1 MAMADSSERTLVC
14 SVLFLDIAG
23 YSKEA
28 VAEQAEMKQAL
39 DRVLAA
45 ALERVAARD
54 RIVLDTGDGAAIT
67 FFGDPENA
75 LSVAVAIRGSLGGLP
90 VRMGINLGPVR
101 LVSDLNG
108 QTNVIGDG
116 INVAQRVMS
125 FSKPGELLVSRS
137 YYDVMS
143 CLSSTYQSSFT
154 SEGSRTDKHVRAHD
168 VYSVARGLRVGARR
182 RAEDRLAIPQVRTA
196 YADDQAAG
204 ELEEDDTA
212 EPAQV
217 FDAGPNLIVSGY
229 SKASVTEALKTLGA
243 SGSRLISPLARVG
256 NKWVAACEHPDKGMS
271 ACKVEKLGST
281 YIVTGPA
288 RDAVLAKVDEL
299 VQFGS
304 VLVGDVECTGGVWTA
319 VCDASGVRR

>member
-1 MAMADSSERTLVC
+1 MADSSERTLVC

-28 VAEQAEMKQAL
+28 VAEQEELKKAL
-39 DRVLAA
+39 DRVLVAS
-45 ALERVAARD
+45 LERVAARD

-75 LSVAVAIRGSLGGLP
+75 LSVAVAIRDSLGALP

-137 YYDVMS
+137 YYDVMA
-143 CLSSTYQSSFT
+143 CLSNAYQSSFT

-168 VYSVARGLRVGARR
+168 LYSVARGLRVGARR
-182 RAEDRLAIPQVRTA
+182 RAEDRLAIPKTHTA
-196 YADDQAAG
+196 YADDQPAG
-204 ELEEDDTA
+204 ELEEDDTP

-229 SKASVTEALKTLGA
+229 TKASVTEALKTLGA

-256 NKWVAACEHPDKGMS
+256 NKWVAACEHPQLALS
-271 ACKVEKLGST
+271 ACKVERMGST
-281 YIVTGPA
+281 HIVTGPS
-288 RDAVLAKVDEL
+288 REAVSAKIEELA
-299 VQFGS
+299 QFGA
-304 VLVGDVECTGGVWTA
+304 VLVGDVEYTGGVWTA

>member
-1 MAMADSSERTLVC
+1 MADSPERTLVC

-23 YSKEA
+23 YSREA
-28 VAEQAEMKQAL
+28 VAEQAELKQAL
-39 DRVLAA
+39 DLVLVAS
-45 ALERVAARD
+45 LERVAARD

-75 LSVAVAIRGSLGGLP
+75 LSVAVAIRDSLGGLP
-90 VRMGINLGPVR
+90 LRMGINLGPVR

-143 CLSSTYQSSFT
+143 CLSSTYQFSFT
-154 SEGSRTDKHVRAHD
+154 SEGSRTDKHMRAHD

-182 RAEDRLAIPQVRTA
+182 RAEDRLALPKAHAA

-204 ELEEDDTA
+204 EFDEDDTL

-229 SKASVTEALKTLGA
+229 SKASVEAELGRLA
-243 SGSRLISPLARVG
+243 ESGSRLISPLARVG
-256 NKWVAACEHPDKGMS
+256 KKWVAACEHPRLALS

-288 RDAVLAKVDEL
+288 REAVLAKVEEL

-304 VLVGDVECTGGVWTA
+304 VLVGDVECADGVWTA

>member
-1 MAMADSSERTLVC
+1 MVDSSERTLVC

-28 VAEQAEMKQAL
+28 VAEQAELKQAL
-39 DRVLAA
+39 DRVLVAS
-45 ALERVAARD
+45 LERVAARD

-75 LSVAVAIRGSLGGLP
+75 LSVAVAIRDSLGGLP

-143 CLSSTYQSSFT
+143 CLSSTYQSCFT

-182 RAEDRLAIPQVRTA
+182 RAEDRLALPKAHAA
-196 YADDQAAG
+196 YAYDEAAG
-204 ELEEDDTA
+204 EFEEDDA
-212 EPAQV
+212 LEPAQV
-217 FDAGPNLIVSGY
+217 FDAGPNLVVSGY
-229 SKASVTEALKTLGA
+229 SKAGVEAELGRLAA
-243 SGSRLISPLARVG
+243 SGSRLISALAKVG
-256 NKWVAACEHPDKGMS
+256 KKWVAACEHPRLALS

-288 RDAVLAKVDEL
+288 REAVLAKVEEL
-299 VQFGS
+299 VQYGS
-304 VLVGDVECTGGVWTA
+304 VLVGDVECADGVWTA

>member
-1 MAMADSSERTLVC
+1 MADSSERTLVC

-28 VAEQAEMKQAL
+28 VAEQADLKQAL
-39 DRVLAA
+39 DRILVAS
-45 ALERVAARD
+45 LERVAARD

-75 LSVAVAIRGSLGGLP
+75 LSVAVAIRDSLRGLP

-101 LVSDLNG
+101 LINDLNG
-108 QTNVIGDG
+108 QTNIIGDG

-137 YYDVMS
+137 YYDVIS

-182 RAEDRLAIPQVRTA
+182 RAEDRLAIPQTHAA
-196 YADDQAAG
+196 YADDQAAD
-204 ELEEDDTA
+204 ELEEDDTV

-229 SKASVTEALKTLGA
+229 SKASVTEALKTM
-243 SGSRLISPLARVG
+243 GSRLISPLARVG
-256 NKWVAACEHPDKGMS
+256 NKWVVACEHPQLALS
-271 ACKVEKLGST
+271 ACKVEKMGST

-304 VLVGDVECTGGVWTA
+304 VLVGDVECTEGVWTA
-319 VCDASGVRR
+319 VCDAGGVRR

>member
-1 MAMADSSERTLVC
+1 MAGSSERTLVC
-14 SVLFLDIAG
+14 SVLFLDMVG
-23 YSKEA
+23 YSKET
-28 VAEQAEMKQAL
+28 VADQAELKQAL
-39 DRVLAA
+39 DRVLVA
-45 ALERVAARD
+45 ALDRVAARD

-75 LSVAVAIRGSLGGLP
+75 LSVAVAIRDSLGGLP

-101 LVSDLNG
+101 LISDLNG

-182 RAEDRLAIPQVRTA
+182 RAEDRLALPKAHAA
-196 YADDQAAG
+196 YADDQAAD
-204 ELEEDDTA
+204 ELEEDDAA

-229 SKASVTEALKTLGA
+229 SKAGVTEVLKTL
-243 SGSRLISPLARVG
+243 GSRLISPLARVG
-256 NKWVAACEHPDKGMS
+256 NKWVAACEHPDLAVS
-271 ACKVEKLGST
+271 ACKVEKMGST
-281 YIVTGPA
+281 SIVTGPS
-288 RDAVLAKVDEL
+288 REAVLAKVDEL

-304 VLVGDVECTGGVWTA
+304 VLVGDVECADGVWTA

>member
-1 MAMADSSERTLVC
+1 MAESSERTLVC
-14 SVLFLDIAG
+14 SVLFLDIVG

-28 VAEQAEMKQAL
+28 VAEQALLKQTLDRVLVAAL
-39 DRVLAA
+39 DRVAP
-45 ALERVAARD
+45 RD
-54 RIVLDTGDGAAIT
+54 RIILDTGDGAAIT

-75 LSVAVAIRGSLGGLP
+75 LSVGVAVRDSLRGLP

-125 FSKPGELLVSRS
+125 FSRPGQLLVSRS
-137 YYDVMS
+137 YYDVVS
-143 CLSSTYQSSFT
+143 CLSSTYQTAFT

-168 VYSVARGLRVGARR
+168 VYSVARGIRVGSR
-182 RAEDRLAIPQVRTA
+182 EKIDRLAIPQAEDHSAV
-196 YADDQAAG
+196 DD
-204 ELEEDDTA
+204 LEEDDPH

-229 SKASVTEALKTLGA
+229 AKASVEEALKKLAEGGA
-243 SGSRLISPLARVG
+243 RLISPLAKVG
-256 NKWVAACEHPDKGMS
+256 NRWVVACEHPDM
-271 ACKVEKLGST
+271 AMRDCKVEKLGST

-288 RDAVLAKVDEL
+288 REAVLVKVEEL
-299 VQFGS
+299 VQFGA
-304 VLVGDVECTGGVWTA
+304 VLVGDVELAGAVWTA
-319 VCDASGVRR
+319 VCDAGRVRR

>member
-1 MAMADSSERTLVC
+1 MADSSERTLVC

-28 VAEQAEMKQAL
+28 VAEQEELKKAL
-39 DRVLAA
+39 DRVLVA

-75 LSVAVAIRGSLGGLP
+75 LSVAVAIRDSLGGLP

-108 QTNVIGDG
+108 QSNVIGDG

-137 YYDVMS
+137 YYDVIS
-143 CLSSTYQSSFT
+143 CLSTTYQSSFT

-182 RAEDRLAIPQVRTA
+182 RAEDRLAIPQAHAA
-196 YADDQAAG
+196 YADAQAAG
-204 ELEEDDTA
+204 LEEDDTG

-229 SKASVTEALKTLGA
+229 TKASVTEALKAL
-243 SGSRLISPLARVG
+243 GSRLISPLARVG
-256 NKWVAACEHPDKGMS
+256 NKWVAACEHPQLALS

-288 RDAVLAKVDEL
+288 REAVLAKVEEL

-304 VLVGDVECTGGVWTA
+304 VLVGDVECADGVWTA
-319 VCDASGVRR
+319 VCDTSGVRR